1 MFTETN
7 PRVIELLR
15 MQNKILETRLHRL
28 DLLKRH
34 YEEDSQLKLER
45 FHKSMEALVSKT
57 QYTAFIVLKNRIDSL
72 EAKLSSKLAEERS
85 QVDAYKNLD
94 PDLMAEFLRLKDDL
108 ECQEMLIKMSNDNS
122 FYRTP

>member
-1 MFTETN
+1 
-7 PRVIELLR
+7 
-15 MQNKILETRLHRL
+15 
-28 DLLKRH
+28 
-34 YEEDSQLKLER
+34 
-45 FHKSMEALVSKT
+45 MEALVSKT